1 MNAFLWLGVVCV
13 GLLAVAVVVDGLDAS
28 IDLADLGPG
37 WLSLPVVA
45 AFLAAFG
52 FGTGALLG
60 PLGALAVV
68 PGVAAGVAFGALAAR
83 LTAAAVHMPTGVTDT
98 EAALL
103 GSLGRVV
110 TAPVPSRYGE
120 VLLQRPTGPV
130 KVACT
135 AAAAIAVGTE
145 VVVVDVVSSTLVV
158 VEPFDTALDTAL
170 DPPG

>member
-13 GLLAVAVVVDGLDAS
+13 VLLAVSVVLDGLDAS
-28 IDLADLGPG
+28 IDLSDLGAG
-37 WLSLPVVA
+37 WLSLPVIA

-60 PLGALAVV
+60 PLGAAALV

-83 LTAAAVHMPTGVTDT
+83 LTAAAVRMPTGITDT

-120 VLLQRPTGPV
+120 VLLRRPTGPV

-135 AAAAIAVGTE
+135 AATAIPVGTE
-145 VVVVDVVSSTLVV
+145 VLVVDVVSSTLVV
-158 VEPFDTALDTAL
+158 VEPFDTALG
-170 DPPG
+170 PPT